1 MMRPAQVA
9 ALALL
14 AALAAPTQLAA
25 EPMYSYWLSSQ
36 YKLAVAYG
44 SEAIINGTYSFTV
57 DFTALVAMRVDELRV
72 QLWLVRGTSYRS
84 LLSAT
89 LARNVTVG
97 AGWALSRTFSVT
109 VRGDPRA
116 DPILLLRVTVGVTV
130 NGTNLASTHELALA
144 PVRPRSYD
152 SLAERVSRLES
163 EVSELEGE
171 LKGARASYYEL
182 LGNYSELS
190 SSHEELR
197 ERYEALSREYEA
209 RLAELEA
216 LRSRL
221 ELALANCSRL
231 SRRLEELRS
240 ELERVQGLYL
250 EFKSKY
256 EELSDRYEQ
265 LLVAK
270 EELSNRL
277 SMVSSAATALGL
289 VLAATASALV
299 YLLRERIRQ
308 PRAEGASEQERP
320 SPPKVLPGEGPR

>member
-1 MMRPAQVA
+1 MRPAQVA

-36 YKLAVAYG
+36 YKLVVAYG

-57 DFTALVAMRVDELRV
+57 DFTALVAMKIDELRV

-97 AGWALSRTFSVT
+97 AGWALSRTFSVA

-116 DPILLLRVTVGVTV
+116 DPILLRVAVSVTV
-130 NGTNLASTHELALA
+130 NETNLASTHELALA

-152 SLAERVSRLES
+152 SLVERVGQLES

-171 LKGARASYYEL
+171 LKRARASYHEL

-190 SSHEELR
+190 SSREELR
-197 ERYEALSREYEA
+197 GRYEALLREYEA

-221 ELALANCSRL
+221 GLALVNCSRL
-231 SRRLEELRS
+231 SRQLEELRS

-256 EELSDRYEQ
+256 EELSGRYEQ
-265 LLVAK
+265 LLMAK
-270 EELSNRL
+270 EKLSNRL

-289 VLAATASALV
+289 ILAATASALV
-299 YLLRERIRQ
+299 YLLRERVRP
-308 PRAEGASEQERP
+308 PRAKGASEREQP
-320 SPPKVLPGEGPR
+320 SPPKVSSREGPR